1 MALLALFSPLPFI
14 QINPSGVRR
23 DLCSSR
29 RQEDPS
35 KSLFPCSLLFLLSG
49 LKGPLNYTAVVVKFM
64 TTWSET
70 WFHLESLGVCERFT
84 SGGKDFRQDSIIG
97 ESIQKSFCLQ
107 ALIPAAC
114 FSNVQFSLSDFKY
127 TEINL
132 MNWIC
137 KNPSQKRKMGLWLK
151 DITTD
156 QC

>member
-14 QINPSGVRR
+14 QINASGVHR

-35 KSLFPCSLLFLLSG
+35 KSLFPCSLLFLIAG
-49 LKGPLNYTAVVVKFM
+49 LKGPLNYTAVVVKST

-70 WFHLESLGVCERFT
+70 WFHLESLGFCDKIYQRWERVPTGQRNWRVDSKIIPPAGFD
-84 SGGKDFRQDSIIG
+84 SCSMLFKRPISIIR
-97 ESIQKSFCLQ
+97 L
-107 ALIPAAC
+107 
-114 FSNVQFSLSDFKY
+114 KY

-132 MNWIC
+132 MNWMC
-137 KNPSQKRKMGLWLK
+137 KNPSQKWKMGLWLK
-151 DITTD
+151 DVTD